1 MIKHIVMWKFKEGEH
16 DNMLIFRDRLLAL
29 KGQIPEIRA
38 MEVGINMN
46 PSDRSFDAVL
56 VSEFDSLEAL
66 KAYSTNPLH
75 VEVSKFCKSIRRG
88 VALWDVLAE
97 CSIDGASDSSI
108 KNAVPNR
115 LDTIF
120 QHADIRAVFTTG
132 KKAQAL
138 YERFFPDSMK
148 AVCLPSTSPANRTI
162 SEAEMLEKYRQISDY
177 LP

>member
-66 KAYSTNPLH
+66 KAYSTNPAACRG
-75 VEVSKFCKSIRRG
+75 VEVLQVDTHR
-88 VALWDVLAE
+88 
-97 CSIDGASDSSI
+97 
-108 KNAVPNR
+108 VPQR
-115 LDTIF
+115 
-120 QHADIRAVFTTG
+120 
-132 KKAQAL
+132 
-138 YERFFPDSMK
+138 
-148 AVCLPSTSPANRTI
+148 
-162 SEAEMLEKYRQISDY
+162 
-177 LP
+177 

>member
-56 VSEFDSLEAL
+56 GSEFDSLEAL

-75 VEVSKFCKSIRRG
+75 VEVAKFCKSIRTESHS
-88 VALWDVLAE
+88 VD
-97 CSIDGASDSSI
+97 
-108 KNAVPNR
+108 
-115 LDTIF
+115 
-120 QHADIRAVFTTG
+120 
-132 KKAQAL
+132 
-138 YERFFPDSMK
+138 YEF
-148 AVCLPSTSPANRTI
+148 
-162 SEAEMLEKYRQISDY
+162 
-177 LP
+177 